1 MYIALLFVLLIVLS
15 VAFVVGIL
23 GNIGICVV
31 IVRQKYMHTSTNY
44 FLFSLAI
51 SDLLIIVSDMFPFLL
66 LIWEAL
72 FDIYDDWYEYFHYV
86 VIQTF
91 AAQFGLCAAICTVT
105 AFTIERYI
113 AICHPLL
120 LYNTADLSKTVKII
134 VGLWITAFCLAV
146 PKGILYALKYFK
158 YTVKSMFLPFG
169 IYFMVIG
176 IVPLLCSLCCYILI
190 ILELKKENIF
200 IRSNR
205 TVNHKKI
212 IKMLGRYF
220 RVYSNIRFLTLY
232 QL

>member
-1 MYIALLFVLLIVLS
+1 MDNS
-15 VAFVVGIL
+15 
-23 GNIGICVV
+23 
-31 IVRQKYMHTSTNY
+31 
-44 FLFSLAI
+44 
-51 SDLLIIVSDMFPFLL
+51 
-66 LIWEAL
+66 
-72 FDIYDDWYEYFHYV
+72 
-86 VIQTF
+86 
-91 AAQFGLCAAICTVT
+91 
-105 AFTIERYI
+105 ERYI

-212 IKMLGRYF
+212 IKMLVAVVISQFCCWIPLQLVRLYLEYVFIAGSADYAIITGSWSLDNVAVIVSSLFYF
-220 RVYSNIRFLTLY
+220 LSTTINPILYNVMSRKFKRAFKDTFLTIKIC
-232 QL
+232 